1 MTAMRAWFNFLMSTI
16 KYNKLATLVWSF
28 LIFTLSCGI
37 SDHGVKEKNDQL
49 APAVPLQR
57 LKYLALGDSYTI
69 GQGVEIED
77 RFPNQLRDSLVRY
90 QFQVKPM
97 QIIARTGWSTGQLL
111 EAIDAQQADTAVWD
125 LVTLLIGVN
134 NQYRGLGLMAYRA
147 EFSELLLRAVR
158 LAGGRKSRVFV
169 LSIPDYAVTPYG
181 LRLIPATITRE
192 IDAYNA
198 ANREIT
204 EAAGVAYID
213 ITPASRAAAGNR
225 KLIADDGLHP
235 SGLMYRSWMRLL
247 LPSVVQ
253 ALQP

>member
-1 MTAMRAWFNFLMSTI
+1 MRTI

-37 SDHGVKEKNDQL
+37 SDHGVKEKDDQL
-49 APAVPLQR
+49 TSVVPLQR

-69 GQGVEIED
+69 GQGVEVED
-77 RFPNQLRDSLVRY
+77 RFPNQLRDSLARY

-111 EAIDAQQADTAVWD
+111 EAIYAQQADTTVWD

-134 NQYRGLGLMAYRA
+134 NQYRGLGLEAYRT
-147 EFSELLLRAVR
+147 EFSELLIRAIK
-158 LAGGRKSRVFV
+158 LTGERKTRVFV
-169 LSIPDYAVTPYG
+169 LSIPDYSVTPYG
-181 LRLIPATITRE
+181 QRLISATISRE

-198 ANREIT
+198 ANREIA

-213 ITPASRAAAGNR
+213 ITPISRAAAGNR
-225 KLIADDGLHP
+225 KLVADDGLHP
-235 SGLMYRSWMRLL
+235 SGLMYRSWVRLL
-247 LPSVVQ
+247 LPSIVQ
-253 ALQP
+253 ALQH